1 MPIGHPNA
9 GYQDAVSKFKLALDN
24 PTGARTQFQRDAEE
38 LADIRQ
44 AARSVWSAKDN
55 FETTYSRYHGYLF

>member
-9 GYQDAVSKFKLALDN
+9 GYIEAVSKYKLALDN
-24 PTGARTQFQRDAEE
+24 PSGARTQFKTNVEE

-44 AARSVWSAKDN
+44 AAKNVWSVNDN
-55 FETTYSRYHGYLF
+55 FETTYSRYHGY